1 MQQDIKLK
9 KGADK
14 RIRRGHLWIFS
25 NEITD
30 KLKKYKGG
38 DIADLYSYKGEFLG
52 RGYINPLSLIAIRI
66 LTYKKEDIDTDFFYN
81 RIAKALS
88 YRKEMYPD
96 ANSYRVVFGESDFL
110 PGLIVDKYEDYLTMQ
125 ILSLGMEIRKDTIL
139 NALEDIFHPAGIVER
154 NDVAV
159 RELEGLKIHKCILK
173 GDLKDN
179 IIIRENE
186 IKFEVD
192 ILNGQ
197 KTGFFFDQRENR
209 QIIKKYVK
217 KGGRVLDCFCYSG
230 AWSIHSARNGA
241 DEVIGLD
248 SSDDAIKLA
257 KRNAEINGFSERCR
271 FKNANVF
278 DELRRLVSIG
288 EKFDAIILDPPAF
301 VKSAGKVKEALKGY
315 KEINLQAMKLL
326 KGGGILITCSCSYH
340 IDKETFRDMLIQA
353 AADSE
358 RNFRI
363 IEFRGQAPDHP
374 VLLSMRET
382 EYLKCAVLKMV

>member
-14 RIRRGHLWIFS
+14 RIRSGHLWIFS

-66 LTYKKEDIDTDFFYN
+66 LTYKKEDIDTNFFYN
-81 RIAKALS
+81 RINRALS

-110 PGLIVDKYEDYLTMQ
+110 PGLIVDKYEDYLIVQ

-139 NALEDIFHPAGIVER
+139 NALEDVFHPAGIIER

-159 RELEGLKIHKCILK
+159 RELEGLKIHKGILK

-179 IIIRENE
+179 IIIRENGV
-186 IKFEVD
+186 KFEVD

-209 QIIKKYVK
+209 QVIKKYVK

-271 FKNANVF
+271 FKNVDVF
-278 DELRRLVSIG
+278 DELRRLVSVG

-326 KGGGILITCSCSYH
+326 KNGGILITCSCSYH

-353 AADSE
+353 ASDSE
-358 RNFRI
+358 RDFRI

-382 EYLKCAVLKMV
+382 EYLKCAVLKMG

>member
-14 RIRRGHLWIFS
+14 RIRSGHLWIFS

-66 LTYKKEDIDTDFFYN
+66 LTYKKEDIDTNFFYN
-81 RIAKALS
+81 RINRALS

-110 PGLIVDKYEDYLTMQ
+110 PGLIVDKYEDYLIVQ

-139 NALEDIFHPAGIVER
+139 NALEDVFHPAGIIER

-159 RELEGLKIHKCILK
+159 RELEGLKIHKGILK

-179 IIIRENE
+179 IIIRENGV
-186 IKFEVD
+186 KFEVD

-209 QIIKKYVK
+209 QVIKKYVK

-241 DEVIGLD
+241 GEVIGLD

-271 FKNANVF
+271 FKNVDVF
-278 DELRRLVSIG
+278 DELRRLVSVG

-326 KGGGILITCSCSYH
+326 KNGGILITCSCSYH

-353 AADSE
+353 ASDSE
-358 RNFRI
+358 RDFRI

-382 EYLKCAVLKMV
+382 EYLKCAVLKMG

>member
-1 MQQDIKLK
+1 MKQDIKLK

-14 RIRRGHLWIFS
+14 RIRSGHLWIFS

-66 LTYKKEDIDTDFFYN
+66 LTYKKEDIDTNFFYN
-81 RIAKALS
+81 RINRALS

-110 PGLIVDKYEDYLTMQ
+110 PGLIVDKYEDYLIVQ

-139 NALEDIFHPAGIVER
+139 NALEDVFHPAGIIER

-159 RELEGLKIHKCILK
+159 RELEGLKIHKGILK

-179 IIIRENE
+179 IIIRENGV
-186 IKFEVD
+186 KFEVD

-209 QIIKKYVK
+209 QVIKKYVK
-217 KGGRVLDCFCYSG
+217 KVD
-230 AWSIHSARNGA
+230 
-241 DEVIGLD
+241 
-248 SSDDAIKLA
+248 
-257 KRNAEINGFSERCR
+257 
-271 FKNANVF
+271 VF
-278 DELRRLVSIG
+278 DELGRLFSVG
-288 EKFDAIILDPPAF
+288 EKFVAIILDPPAF

-326 KGGGILITCSCSYH
+326 KNGGILITCSCSYH
-340 IDKETFRDMLIQA
+340 IDKETFRDMLIHA
-353 AADSE
+353 SSDSE
-358 RNFRI
+358 RDFRI

-382 EYLKCAVLKMV
+382 EYLKCAVLKMG

>member
-14 RIRRGHLWIFS
+14 RIRSGHLWIFS

-66 LTYKKEDIDTDFFYN
+66 LTYKKEDIDTNFFYN
-81 RIAKALS
+81 RINRALS

-110 PGLIVDKYEDYLTMQ
+110 PGLIVDKYEDYLIVQ

-139 NALEDIFHPAGIVER
+139 NALEDVFHPAGIIER

-159 RELEGLKIHKCILK
+159 RELEGLKIHKGILK
-173 GDLKDN
+173 GDLKAN
-179 IIIRENE
+179 IIIRENGV
-186 IKFEVD
+186 KFEVD

-209 QIIKKYVK
+209 QVIKKYVK

-271 FKNANVF
+271 FKNVDVF
-278 DELRRLVSIG
+278 DELRRLVSVG

-326 KGGGILITCSCSYH
+326 KNGGILITCSCSYH

-353 AADSE
+353 ASDSE
-358 RNFRI
+358 RDFRI

-382 EYLKCAVLKMV
+382 EYLKCAVLKMG

>member
-14 RIRRGHLWIFS
+14 RIRSGHLWIFS

-66 LTYKKEDIDTDFFYN
+66 LTYKKEDIDTNFFYN
-81 RIAKALS
+81 RINRALS

-110 PGLIVDKYEDYLTMQ
+110 PGLIVDKYEDYLIVQ

-139 NALEDIFHPAGIVER
+139 NALEDVFHPAGIIER

-159 RELEGLKIHKCILK
+159 RELEGLKIHKGILK

-179 IIIRENE
+179 IIIRENGV
-186 IKFEVD
+186 KFEVD

-209 QIIKKYVK
+209 QVIKKYVK

-271 FKNANVF
+271 FKNVDVF
-278 DELRRLVSIG
+278 DELRRLVSVG

-326 KGGGILITCSCSYH
+326 KNGGILITCSCSYH

-353 AADSE
+353 ASDSE
-358 RNFRI
+358 RDFRI

-374 VLLSMRET
+374 VLLS
-382 EYLKCAVLKMV
+382 